1 MGGAVYNEDWSVSQ
15 FLSADK
21 TDLPRL
27 RSSKYLQSRFDG
39 FYIAVREALKTGKP
53 VLVCGGPCQMAA
65 LRGFLHKTYDNLI
78 LVDYICRGIASPLLF
93 RKYIEYL
100 ENKHHSKVVYFK
112 AKNKELGWRKHTFKI
127 LFENRDVEY
136 QTIRYRS
143 SRQLRL
149 R

>member
-1 MGGAVYNEDWSVSQ
+1 MSDGSPAR
-15 FLSADK
+15 
-21 TDLPRL
+21 LPA
-27 RSSKYLQSRFDG
+27 Q
-39 FYIAVREALKTGKP
+39 
-53 VLVCGGPCQMAA
+53 
-65 LRGFLHKTYDNLI
+65 TYDNLI

-136 QTIRYRS
+136 QTLENNPWRILNYIVPEVCRRVVLNAP
-143 SRQLRL
+143 SRVSLELQTLPL
-149 R
+149 VIYG